1 MVHKVAYNTKHGKG
15 LKMLSTKQ
23 MLQRLEIA
31 LAQVKSVNTSEN
43 LLNYICRIIYIF
55 FIEQKKLLKKAYN
68 NVIDSINL

>member
-15 LKMLSTKQ
+15 HKMLSTKQ

-31 LAQVKSVNTSEN
+31 LAQVKSGNTSEN

>member
-31 LAQVKSVNTSEN
+31 LAQVKSGNTSEN
-43 LLNYICRIIYIF
+43 LLNYICRIIYF
-55 FIEQKKLLKKAYN
+55 FFYWAKEITKK
-68 NVIDSINL
+68 SI

>member
-31 LAQVKSVNTSEN
+31 SAQVKSGNTSEN
-43 LLNYICRIIYIF
+43 LLNHICRIIHF
-55 FIEQKKLLKKAYN
+55 FLLSKRNY
-68 NVIDSINL
+68 

>member
-1 MVHKVAYNTKHGKG
+1 MVHKVACNTKHGKG

-31 LAQVKSVNTSEN
+31 LAQVKSGNTSEN
-43 LLNYICRIIYIF
+43 LLNYICRIIYFF

-68 NVIDSINL
+68 NIIDSINL

>member
-31 LAQVKSVNTSEN
+31 LAQVKSGNTSEN
-43 LLNYICRIIYIF
+43 LLNYICRIIYF
-55 FIEQKKLLKKAYN
+55 FFY
-68 NVIDSINL
+68 